1 MMRAAP
7 RLSRLPA
14 TRRAASSVSRRAA
27 SSAAVAFDVDGVLVR
42 GGATVP
48 AAPGALKALEAAGIP
63 FLFMTN
69 GGGTEEGARAAG
81 FAKRFGVAVEP
92 WQVCQSHTP
101 MRALAE
107 KHGDENVLLVGK
119 KYGNLREIA
128 EAYGFRSAVTVEA
141 FHAAFPLLYP
151 DAPPVAGAAPPPD
164 GWLERPFGAVLAMTD
179 PLLWGRELQVVCD
192 VLRSGG
198 VPAGDLGAGAPPAAS
213 QNVPLYSSCADF
225 LYAAEHPAPRF
236 GSGAFLTALDATF
249 AELAGSALAKVDYGK
264 PHAVSYDYVAAVLG
278 ERAGGLDR
286 VFMVGDNPLTDIAGA
301 KRAGDPWSSILVES
315 GMWRPGDDTGGADAV
330 VADVA
335 AAVDVVLAFERG

>member
-7 RLSRLPA
+7 RLARLPT

-27 SSAAVAFDVDGVLVR
+27 SSSAVAFDVDGVLVR

-107 KHGDENVLLVGK
+107 NHGDENVLLVGK

-151 DAPPVAGAAPPPD
+151 DAA
-164 GWLERPFGAVLAMTD
+164 RR
-179 PLLWGRELQVVCD
+179 GRARRRRLVVCD

-198 VPAGDLGAGAPPAAS
+198 VPAGDLGAGAAPAAS

-278 ERAGGLDR
+278 ARAGGLDR